1 MKKIVLLLSTL
12 VMLSSCVST
21 KKFNQM
27 ATDNKA
33 KTEELRDCRKA
44 ALESEKQA
52 QSLEEENKRLKKAM
66 ESSGEE
72 NYKRVYKIAELEKE
86 NTDLKVQLDS
96 ANKKISEVIADKS
109 EHLSELSD
117 VLYKREEELNSKAA
131 VLDSLE
137 NEFANSRRQMKMLKE
152 QLEGK
157 QAQLDKIQK
166 TLKDALWGFSDKGLT
181 VETNKGK
188 VYVKMEEKLLFS
200 SGSWEVNPQ
209 GVKALQEI
217 AAVLANNK
225 DLDVLVEGHTDNVP
239 LAGKNQIKDNWDL
252 SVMRATA
259 ITKILLDKTGISPDR
274 IVPCGRGEYM
284 PVTDNKT
291 AEGRAK
297 NRRTEIILSPKVNE
311 LMDIII

>member
-311 LMDIII
+311 LMDIIK